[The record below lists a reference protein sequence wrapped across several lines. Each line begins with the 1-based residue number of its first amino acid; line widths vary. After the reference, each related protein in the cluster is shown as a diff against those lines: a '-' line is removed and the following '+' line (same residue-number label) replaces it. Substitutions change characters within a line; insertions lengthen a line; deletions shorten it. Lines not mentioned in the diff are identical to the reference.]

1 MHKLPVFF
9 GLLSGTGDGTAIT
22 GSTVD
27 SISGMNFLL
36 PSLSVTT
43 KKHVNYKQLLVERTI
58 KITYV
63 CGCLFNTLQYILG
76 RFH

>member
-27 SISGMNFLL
+27 SISGINFLL

-43 KKHVNYKQLLVERTI
+43 KKQLISKNY
-58 KITYV
+58 
-63 CGCLFNTLQYILG
+63 
-76 RFH
+76 